1 MGNAVKR
8 AEAKRKIRSLCL
20 TYESK
25 IIPGKYIF
33 VAKDK
38 LFEKNFQQLQ
48 KDFLYAM
55 KKMQLLTN
63 ENSI

>member
-8 AEAKRKIRSLCL
+8 AEAKRKLRSLCL
-20 TYESK
+20 AYESK
-25 IIPGKYIF
+25 ITSGKYIF
-33 VAKDK
+33 VAKDR
-38 LFEKNFQQLQ
+38 LFEKNFKELQ

-63 ENSI
+63 ENNI